1 MNILNTICRDSRV
14 VTSMHLGFLALSRLL
29 FVLAGNVHAQSVAL
43 LSGNSDTDCAE
54 QIPDSAESAKAM
66 LDSLSDEEIK
76 ALIDVRTL
84 LLEHLESDLDS
95 QSDQT
100 TTQSSSVAGA
110 LGFIQNWALATWI
123 STRDSAMVAPNL
135 LSGQFQASTISIPL
149 AVGKAP

>member
-1 MNILNTICRDSRV
+1 MNILNTFCRDSRV
-14 VTSMHLGFLALSRLL
+14 VTSMHRCFLALSLLL
-29 FVLAGNVHAQSVAL
+29 FVLVGNVHAQSVGL
-43 LSGNSDTDCAE
+43 LSGSSTDSAE

-66 LDSLSDEEIK
+66 LDRLSDEEIK

-100 TTQSSSVAGA
+100 TTQTSSVAGA

-123 STRDSAMVAPNL
+123 STRDSACL
-135 LSGQFQASTISIPL
+135 LYTSDA
-149 AVGKAP
+149 ADE